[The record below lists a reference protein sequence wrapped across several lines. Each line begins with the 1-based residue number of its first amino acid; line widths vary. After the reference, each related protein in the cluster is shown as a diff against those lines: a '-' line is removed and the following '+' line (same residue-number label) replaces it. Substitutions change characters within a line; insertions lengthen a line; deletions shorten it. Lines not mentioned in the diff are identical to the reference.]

1 MNFPSPAY
9 FICSV
14 DSSTVYIVADH
25 NINYMWMFIM
35 LYSKEDQILIH
46 NLHVRK
52 DMVLKIKS
60 FYKRD

>member
-9 FICSV
+9 FIYFV

-25 NINYMWMFIM
+25 NINYLWMFIM

-46 NLHVRK
+46 NLHAWC
-52 DMVLKIKS
+52 
-60 FYKRD
+60 

>member
-1 MNFPSPAY
+1 
-9 FICSV
+9 
-14 DSSTVYIVADH
+14 
-25 NINYMWMFIM
+25 M

-60 FYKRD
+60 FYKRDWVCAVWIIF